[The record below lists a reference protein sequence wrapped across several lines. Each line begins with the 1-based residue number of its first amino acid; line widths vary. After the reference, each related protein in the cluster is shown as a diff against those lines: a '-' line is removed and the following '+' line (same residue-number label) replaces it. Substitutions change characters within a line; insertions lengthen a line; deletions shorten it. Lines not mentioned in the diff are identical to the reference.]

1 MTDVGVAMVTGHL
14 FRSTGHLGSD
24 GWPTSCARG
33 RVGWPLPGNFS
44 DGSSSG
50 F

>member
-1 MTDVGVAMVTGHL
+1 MTDVSVAMVTGHL

-24 GWPTSCARG
+24 AGLQVMLMEGWGAPPR
-33 RVGWPLPGNFS
+33 NFS